1 MEMSD
6 VHPTGLPNYQNT
18 NKLKVLSLFVLLI
31 IALVGGAVPLYL
43 VRDVESSAART
54 ARRNRRITR
63 AVSIMNSFS
72 GGVFL
77 GIALVHL
84 LPSVRE
90 LLTDALHG
98 HPESGVSEY
107 PWAELCASAGFFFIV
122 MVEQVLL
129 GFEERFGSSPGHGIL
144 HHGHDHSGQ
153 EAVPT
158 VSESAATPT
167 PEEEEE
173 EKGQQAESGSSED
186 EKMSVSDGGLEKQP
200 QPRRRALTILNA
212 CILMVALS
220 IHSVLEGLAL
230 GLQLTRTA
238 TLDLLIALS
247 LHKGIE
253 AFTISLSIVQT
264 PASRALKYI
273 TFIVFSCTSPIGVAI
288 GIPITS
294 EENVES
300 VSMLLVN
307 GILQGLATGT
317 FMFVTFI
324 EILPQELK
332 AKGDRM
338 IKFAVMLLG
347 FGIIAGVTSLEFS

>member
-1 MEMSD
+1 MSD

-144 HHGHDHSGQ
+144 HHGHGHSGQ
-153 EAVPT
+153 EAVPS

-173 EKGQQAESGSSED
+173 DKGLQAESGASED
-186 EKMSVSDGGLEKQP
+186 EKMSV
-200 QPRRRALTILNA
+200 RRALTILNA